1 MGGDPHR
8 WPSSAGELERLQIE
22 LAELALYAPAW
33 TPPEGRPLRC
43 AGLFVTFGA
52 GPPGRERTWAAATV
66 LEDHRELAR
75 AAVHGRAGGPY
86 APGHLAMQRGPLLEA
101 VVRGLEPAP
110 DVILVNATGG
120 DHPRRAGLAVHLGA
134 AMDIPT
140 VGVTDRTLVA
150 TGGEPGP
157 NRGAAAPLLLD
168 DEPVGFVLRTRR
180 RVRPV
185 IVHAGWRTT
194 PESAREVV
202 LACTGRARTP
212 EPLRLA
218 RSLARLLRAGDEGRL
233 SAPPQAAA
241 AVVHPR

>member
-1 MGGDPHR
+1 MGADVHR
-8 WPSSAGELERLQIE
+8 WPGSAEELERLQVE
-22 LAELALYAPAW
+22 LAELAMSAPAW

-52 GPPGRERTWAAATV
+52 GPPGRERAWAAATV

-86 APGHLAMQRGPLLEA
+86 SPGHLAMQRGPLLEA
-101 VVRGLEPAP
+101 AVRGLDPTP
-110 DVILVNATGG
+110 DVILVNATGC
-120 DHPRRAGLAVHLGA
+120 DHPRRAGLALHLGA
-134 AMDIPT
+134 VLDIPT
-140 VGVTDRTLVA
+140 VGVTDRPLLA
-150 TGGEPGP
+150 RGGEPGP
-157 NRGAAAPLLLD
+157 SRGDTAPLTLG
-168 DEPVGFVLRTRR
+168 DELVGSVLRTRR

-185 IVHAGWRTT
+185 LVHASWRTT
-194 PESAREVV
+194 PQSAREVV

-233 SAPPQAAA
+233 SGPPRAEAA
-241 AVVHPR
+241 AVHPR